1 MIKLMNI
8 ASRAARAATKSTHVI
23 LEDTIAS
30 VLGREPKTKVFA
42 IGFNNRGTT
51 SLHVVFRELGYHS
64 YHGERWRRS
73 NARWIHR
80 SFSAFCDGIP
90 EDFTLLDKKFPNSKF
105 ILQVRDLDKWIS
117 SRIEHILRYPN
128 TKWKKVSADWTVDDS
143 SVESWV
149 LQRNE
154 HHLEV
159 LKYFKGRQD
168 DLLITN
174 FVREPD
180 AAKSIASFL
189 GSETN
194 IKKPHAHINRNNRS
208 IVLVVGTGAPVVSLL
223 MHWYFSA
230 A

>member
-1 MIKLMNI
+1 M
-8 ASRAARAATKSTHVI
+8 
-23 LEDTIAS
+23 
-30 VLGREPKTKVFA
+30 
-42 IGFNNRGTT
+42 
-51 SLHVVFRELGYHS
+51 
-64 YHGERWRRS
+64 
-73 NARWIHR
+73 
-80 SFSAFCDGIP
+80 
-90 EDFTLLDKKFPNSKF
+90 
-105 ILQVRDLDKWIS
+105 
-117 SRIEHILRYPN
+117 
-128 TKWKKVSADWTVDDS
+128 SADWTVDDS

-149 LQRNE
+149 LQRNK

-208 IVLVVGTGAPVVSLL
+208 KGLKHEEQIYRCLKRLGIDESEYSSDLLCLSLL
-223 MHWYFSA
+223 NESDKKDLIGDTSFLIK
-230 A
+230 